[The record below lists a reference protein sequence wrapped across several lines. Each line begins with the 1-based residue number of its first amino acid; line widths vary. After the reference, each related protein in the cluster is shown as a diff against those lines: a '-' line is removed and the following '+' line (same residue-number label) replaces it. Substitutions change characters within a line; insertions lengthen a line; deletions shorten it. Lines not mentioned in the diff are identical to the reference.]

1 MLPVRKSSPEDP
13 LKLDIVIPAY
23 NEEDRLGRTLDAYRT
38 GLPEEDVRFFVA
50 LDRCTDGTAD
60 IVRHH
65 AGLDPRVVLLDFP
78 KLGKGGVLMEAFRHT
93 DAPLVGFVD
102 ADCATLPGEFRR
114 LVEVAQLHDGAIAS
128 RYHPASVLP
137 VKRSLF
143 REMLTKGGGTVV
155 KALFRLGYRD
165 TQCGAKVI
173 SGQAMRQVLPL
184 LSSRDFLFDV
194 DLLIATRRLGYDV
207 KEVPTIWVDQAGSKV
222 KSSDALRTLA
232 SALRL
237 WLHHKVLP
245 IHRPV

>member
-1 MLPVRKSSPEDP
+1 M
-13 LKLDIVIPAY
+13 KLDIVIPAY
-23 NEEDRLGRTLDAYRT
+23 NEEERLGRTLDAYRA

-60 IVRHH
+60 IVRRHG
-65 AGLDPRVVLLDFP
+65 AVDPRVVLLDFP

-102 ADCATLPGEFRR
+102 ADCATSPGEFRR
-114 LVEVAQLHDGAIAS
+114 LVDVAKLHDGAIAS

-143 REMLTKGGGTVV
+143 REVLTKGGGVIV
-155 KALFRLGYRD
+155 KALFRHGYRD
-165 TQCGAKVI
+165 TQCGAKVV
-173 SGQAMRQVLPL
+173 SNKVMRHTLPL

-194 DLLIATRRLGYDV
+194 DLLISARKLGYDI

-222 KSSDALRTLA
+222 KHSDALRTLV

-237 WLHHKVLP
+237 WLHHKVMP
-245 IHRPV
+245 IHRHA